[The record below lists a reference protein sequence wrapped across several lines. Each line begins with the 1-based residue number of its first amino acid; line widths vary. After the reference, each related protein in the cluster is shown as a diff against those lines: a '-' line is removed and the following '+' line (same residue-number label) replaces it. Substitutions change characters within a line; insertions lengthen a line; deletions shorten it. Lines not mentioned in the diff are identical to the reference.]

1 MNNGEVNENYIVSS
15 LVRGFQILSAFT
27 PNRPVLR
34 VSEIAEMT
42 GIDQATVYRF
52 VYTLEKL
59 GYLVRDEDTKRYHQ
73 SVRMLTL
80 GLPARLG
87 VPVRE
92 IAIPTMF
99 ELCNKI
105 REIVILIVLDDV
117 DTVTIA
123 TAEIQERFIFS
134 VPIGRRSPGF
144 CTAAG
149 RVMLAYQP
157 VETWDQLFSRMEL
170 TPYTAKTIVD
180 PARLREEFAKA
191 REQGYAIQDGE
202 LVEGV
207 GSIAAPVFNSK
218 REVAAALEVTSYS
231 EQIIHNGEK
240 RDAVIT
246 GLLGI
251 AETISYRLGHNL
263 TKPQDQA

>member
-1 MNNGEVNENYIVSS
+1 MVNGEVNENYIVSS

-27 PNRPVLR
+27 PNRPFLR

-42 GIDQATVYRF
+42 GLDQATVYRF

-59 GYLVRDEDTKRYHQ
+59 GYLVRNEDTKRYHQ

-105 REIVILIVLDDV
+105 REIVNLCVLDDL
-117 DTVTIA
+117 DAVTIA
-123 TAEIQERFIFS
+123 TAEIQERFVFAAA
-134 VPIGRRSPGF
+134 IGHRSPGF

-149 RVMLAYQP
+149 RVMLAYKP
-157 VETWDQLFSRMEL
+157 IETWDRLISRMEL
-170 TPYTAKTIVD
+170 TPYTKKTIVD
-180 PARLREEFAKA
+180 PARLREELAKA
-191 REQGYAIQDGE
+191 RKQGYAIQEGE
-202 LVEGV
+202 LVENV
-207 GSIAAPVFNSK
+207 GSIAARIFDSK
-218 REVAAALEVTSYS
+218 GEATAAVEVTSYS
-231 EQIIHNGEK
+231 EQIIQNAEK
-240 RDAVIT
+240 RDAVIS

-263 TKPQDQA
+263 TRLQDQA

>member
-1 MNNGEVNENYIVSS
+1 MKSGEVNENYIVSS

-80 GLPARLG
+80 CLPARLG
-87 VPVRE
+87 TPVRE

-99 ELCNKI
+99 ELSNQI
-105 REIVILIVLDDV
+105 REIVNLCILDEV
-117 DTVTIA
+117 DTVVIA
-123 TAEIQERFIFS
+123 TAEFQERFIFS
-134 VPIGRRSPGF
+134 VPIGHRSPGF

-149 RVMLAYQP
+149 RVMLAYQST
-157 VETWDQLFSRMEL
+157 ETWDQLVSQMQL

-180 PARLREEFAKA
+180 PA
-191 REQGYAIQDGE
+191 
-202 LVEGV
+202 
-207 GSIAAPVFNSK
+207 
-218 REVAAALEVTSYS
+218 
-231 EQIIHNGEK
+231 
-240 RDAVIT
+240 
-246 GLLGI
+246 LL
-251 AETISYRLGHNL
+251 
-263 TKPQDQA
+263 

>member
-73 SVRMLTL
+73 SVRLLTL
-80 GLPARLG
+80 CLPARLG
-87 VPVRE
+87 IPVRQ
-92 IAIPTMF
+92 IAIPSMF
-99 ELCNKI
+99 DLCNKI
-105 REIVILIVLDDV
+105 REIVNLIVLDDV

-134 VPIGRRSPGF
+134 TPFGHRSPGF

-149 RVMLAYQP
+149 RIMLAQQP
-157 VETWDQLFSRMEL
+157 IETWDGLISRMEL
-170 TPYTAKTIVD
+170 TPYTEKTIVD
-180 PARLREEFAKA
+180 PTRLQAELAKA
-191 REQGYAIQDGE
+191 RKQGYAIQEGE
-202 LVEGV
+202 LNENV
-207 GSIAAPVFNSK
+207 GSIAAPIFDSK
-218 REVAAALEVTSYS
+218 RNVAAAVEVTSYS
-231 EQIIHNGEK
+231 EQIIHNEEK
-240 RDAVIT
+240 RDVVVR
-246 GLLGI
+246 GLMEI

-263 TKPQDQA
+263 AKLQDQA